1 MFCQVVLF
9 TLIAGVFAAP
19 PVDVVPLEGQQPTV
33 IPIVSQSDE
42 LESNGT
48 YHFSYETGNG
58 IKRDEIAYEKVIPK
72 ARSANS
78 NEGGEDDSESDEIHV
93 QQGSYSYTGP
103 DGILYTVRYIADENG
118 FQPIGDHLPRV
129 PGNTQSSSA
138 EKSGRAL
145 KIDSTVSASSPNQV
159 QAVVPP
165 PASPVKSKPA
175 ESIQT
180 AEPSVT
186 ADSNAK
192 SSDTVESRVEEAPV
206 AATVA
211 ASVAS
216 ESVTANAEPTSTES
230 VSNSESVSDSS
241 TTVKVESPVSTEA
254 VAAAEIS
261 TAVPEV
267 VSTAVPEVVSTS
279 VPAEVSTAVP
289 EVVSTAVPEKVP
301 AEGSGDVSSTTTAT
315 EQVLTL
321 AAEPAADEVSQDVSS
336 EAQPSTTVSDQAASN
351 ADPATVE
358 ASSTTVSA

>member
-9 TLIAGVFAAP
+9 SLIAGAFAAP
-19 PVDVVPLEGQQPTV
+19 PVDVVPLEKQQPTV

-42 LESNGT
+42 LEANGT

-103 DGILYTVRYIADENG
+103 DGIVYTVRYIADENG

-145 KIDSTVSASSPNQV
+145 KSDSTVSASSPNQV

-165 PASPVKSKPA
+165 PPASPVESKPA
-175 ESIQT
+175 QSIQT

-186 ADSNAK
+186 ADSDAK
-192 SSDTVESRVEEAPV
+192 SSDSIESRVAEAPV
-206 AATVA
+206 VATVA
-211 ASVAS
+211 TSEAS
-216 ESVTANAEPTSTES
+216 ESVPANAEPASTES
-230 VSNSESVSDSS
+230 VSVSSSESVSDSS
-241 TTVKVESPVSTEA
+241 TTEKVESPVST
-254 VAAAEIS
+254 AAEIITAVPEVVS
-261 TAVPEV
+261 TAAPEV
-267 VSTAVPEVVSTS
+267 VSTAVPEVVSTT
-279 VPAEVSTAVP
+279 VL
-289 EVVSTAVPEKVP
+289 
-301 AEGSGDVSSTTTAT
+301 GDVSSTTSASGK
-315 EQVLTL
+315 VSTL
-321 AAEPAADEVSQDVSS
+321 ATEPAADGISQEVST
-336 EAQPSTTVSDQAASN
+336 EAQPSTTVSDQASSN

>member
-9 TLIAGVFAAP
+9 SLIAGVFAAP
-19 PVDVVPLEGQQPTV
+19 PVDVVPLEKQQPTV

-42 LESNGT
+42 LEANGT

-103 DGILYTVRYIADENG
+103 DGVVYSVRYIADENG

-145 KIDSTVSASSPNQV
+145 KIDSSVSASSPNQV

-165 PASPVKSKPA
+165 PASPVESKPA

-186 ADSNAK
+186 ADSDAK
-192 SSDTVESRVEEAPV
+192 SSVSVESRVEEASVAAPV
-206 AATVA
+206 AASET
-211 ASVAS
+211 S
-216 ESVTANAEPTSTES
+216 ESVPANAEPTSTES
-230 VSNSESVSDSS
+230 VSVSSSESVSDSS
-241 TTVKVESPVSTEA
+241 TTEKVESPAST
-254 VAAAEIS
+254 VAAAATEIS
-261 TAVPEV
+261 TAVPEAVSTAVHEV
-267 VSTAVPEVVSTS
+267 VSTAVPEQ
-279 VPAEVSTAVP
+279 VPT
-289 EVVSTAVPEKVP
+289 
-301 AEGSGDVSSTTTAT
+301 EGSGDVSSTTSST
-315 EQVLTL
+315 EQVSTL
-321 AAEPAADEVSQDVSS
+321 AAEPAADVVSQEVSS
-336 EAQPSTTVSDQAASN
+336 EAQASTTVSDQASSN